1 MPELLPLPSLSQH
14 SHSSPVIPAKAG
26 IQHSPLA
33 TFPVPSTPANFLALP
48 PDQSALETAS
58 AVLIPVPIDSTTSFR
73 SGARYGPAAIIAA
86 SAGLEDYDLELG
98 IDIAESGIHTAPALE
113 PHVGDP
119 EQMVMRVRQAV
130 AYYQSQDKLIGVIG
144 GDHSAAIGSALACL
158 DKCPELSVLY
168 IDAHAD
174 LRDEYQGTE
183 WGHGSAARRISEHC
197 PVSLVGV
204 RTLALEERDYI
215 QADGIPTFY
224 WPPDGVD
231 YVDDIITGLG
241 PQVYVS
247 VDLDVL
253 DPSEMAAV
261 GTPEPGGMRWLD
273 LVGLL
278 RRLAEQRRIVGFDV
292 CELAPNEGPAANSYT
307 AAKLVQKLI
316 AYSCISAPPN
326 SRAAGTLY
334 SSWRNVH

>member
-1 MPELLPLPSLSQH
+1 MS
-14 SHSSPVIPAKAG
+14 G
-26 IQHSPLA
+26 
-33 TFPVPSTPANFLALP
+33 FPVPTTPANFLALP

-86 SAGLEDYDLELG
+86 SAALEDYDLELG
-98 IDIAESGIHTAPALE
+98 IDVGELGIHTAPALE

-119 EQMVMRVRQAV
+119 EQMAARVRQAV
-130 AYYQSQDKLIGVIG
+130 AYYQSMGKLTGVIG

-158 DKCPELSVLY
+158 DRFPDLSVLY

-174 LRDEYQGTE
+174 LRDEYQGTA
-183 WGHGSAARRISEHC
+183 WGHGSAARRIAERC

-204 RTLALEERDYI
+204 RTLAMEEKTHID
-215 QADGIPTFY
+215 QAGLRVCY
-224 WPPDGVD
+224 WPPQSDD
-231 YVDDIITGLG
+231 CLDDIIAGLER
-241 PQVYVS
+241 QVYVS
-247 VDLDVL
+247 VDLDAL

-261 GTPEPGGMRWLD
+261 GTPEPGGMRWLE

-278 RRLAEQRRIVGFDV
+278 RQVAEQRQIVGFDV

-307 AAKLVQKLI
+307 AAKLVYKMI
-316 AYSCISAPPN
+316 AYAATSIS
-326 SRAAGTLY
+326 
-334 SSWRNVH
+334 

>member
-1 MPELLPLPSLSQH
+1 MS
-14 SHSSPVIPAKAG
+14 G
-26 IQHSPLA
+26 
-33 TFPVPSTPANFLALP
+33 FPVPTTPANFLALP
-48 PDQSALETAS
+48 PEQSALETAS

-98 IDIAESGIHTAPALE
+98 IDVAELGIHTAPALE
-113 PHVGDP
+113 PHVGHP
-119 EQMVMRVRQAV
+119 EQMAMRVRQAV
-130 AYYQSQDKLIGVIG
+130 AYYQSRDKLTGVIG
-144 GDHSAAIGSALACL
+144 GDHSAAIGSAFACL
-158 DKCPELSVLY
+158 DRYPELSVLY

-183 WGHGSAARRISEHC
+183 WGHGSAARRISERC

-204 RTLALEERDYI
+204 RTLALEERDFI
-215 QADGIPTFY
+215 DQAGIRVCY
-224 WPPDGVD
+224 WPPSDGCMD
-231 YVDDIITGLG
+231 NTINGLS

-247 VDLDVL
+247 VDLDAL

-261 GTPEPGGMRWLD
+261 GTPEPGGIRWSE

-278 RRLAEQRRIVGFDV
+278 KQVAEQRQVVGFDV

-307 AAKLVQKLI
+307 AAKLVYKLI
-316 AYSCISAPPN
+316 AY
-326 SRAAGTLY
+326 AAT
-334 SSWRNVH
+334 SVS

>member
-1 MPELLPLPSLSQH
+1 M
-14 SHSSPVIPAKAG
+14 
-26 IQHSPLA
+26 A
-33 TFPVPSTPANFLALP
+33 TFPVPTTPANFLALP
-48 PDQSALETAS
+48 PEQSALETAS

-86 SAGLEDYDLELG
+86 SSGLEDYDLELG
-98 IDIAESGIHTAPALE
+98 IDVAELGIHTAPALE

-119 EQMVMRVRQAV
+119 QQMTMRVRQAV
-130 AYYQSQDKLIGVIG
+130 TYYQSQDKLTGVIG

-158 DKCPELSVLY
+158 DKYPELSVLY

-174 LRDEYQGTE
+174 LRDEYQGTA
-183 WGHGSAARRISEHC
+183 WGHGSAARRISERC

-204 RTLALEERDYI
+204 RTLALEERDFI
-215 QADGIPTFY
+215 DHAGIRVCY
-224 WPPDGVD
+224 WPPGDGCVG
-231 YVDDIITGLG
+231 DIIAGLG

-247 VDLDVL
+247 VDLDAL

-261 GTPEPGGMRWLD
+261 GTPEPGGMRWSE

-278 RRLAEQRRIVGFDV
+278 KQVAEQRRVVGFDV

-307 AAKLVQKLI
+307 AAKLVYKLI
-316 AYSCISAPPN
+316 AY
-326 SRAAGTLY
+326 AATSL
-334 SSWRNVH
+334 S